1 MASLHLVHTRTCAG
15 CSNCRRDAIPSCYE
29 QWRAQAMVPQR
40 QFARICWELWASKAQ
55 PAPLA
60 RVCGNERQRCARLP
74 QSKFCRMKEIAMNK
88 DQAAGGWKEIKGK
101 IKQQWGKLTDDD
113 LTVLE
118 GSADELSGRI
128 QKRYGIAKE
137 EAEKQVK
144 MFRDTNRDLVSRW

>member
-1 MASLHLVHTRTCAG
+1 MAGASHGSAKTIRSDSLG
-15 CSNCRRDAIPSCYE
+15 NMRDP
-29 QWRAQAMVPQR
+29 
-40 QFARICWELWASKAQ
+40 KAQ
-55 PAPLA
+55 PASIA
-60 RVCGNERQRCARLP
+60 RVGGKERERRARLP
-74 QSKFCRMKEIAMNK
+74 QFKNYRMKEIAMNK
-88 DQAAGGWKEIKGK
+88 DQAAGGWKELKGK

-144 MFRDTNRDLVSRW
+144 TFRDTNSDLVSRW